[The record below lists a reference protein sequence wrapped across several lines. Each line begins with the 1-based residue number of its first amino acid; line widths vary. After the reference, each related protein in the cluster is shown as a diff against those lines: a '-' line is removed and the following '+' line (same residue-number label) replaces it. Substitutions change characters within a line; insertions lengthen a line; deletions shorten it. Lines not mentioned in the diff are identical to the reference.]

1 MPWVVDVIQTNND
14 MDITITHIIRK
25 VFDNIYCIYD
35 QKVKQYAVSVSTF
48 TVETLQDGYSPLK

>member
-1 MPWVVDVIQTNND
+1 MDVIQTDND

-35 QKVKQYAVSVSTF
+35 QEVKQYAVSVQQSTF